1 MACKLEDAE
10 GQLKEAMVLSEKR
23 AEDNYALKVKIDQ
36 QRAEIE
42 KARKRIEVL
51 EDQIIHREAELKS
64 ARDDLEK
71 MHKKNKLNL

>member
-42 KARKRIEVL
+42 KARKRI
-51 EDQIIHREAELKS
+51 
-64 ARDDLEK
+64 
-71 MHKKNKLNL
+71 